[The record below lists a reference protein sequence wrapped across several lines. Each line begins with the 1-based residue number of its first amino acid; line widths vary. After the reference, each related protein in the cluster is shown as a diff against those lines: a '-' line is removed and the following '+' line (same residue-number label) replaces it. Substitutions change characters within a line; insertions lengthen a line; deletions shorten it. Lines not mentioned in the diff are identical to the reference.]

1 MPPATTYQGLRI
13 TAASAY
19 LKEKPNNLTIKANS
33 QVARIIF
40 KAKKAVGVEL
50 SDKTR
55 CSSPKIVTKASAANR
70 IFCFRYLYQR
80 YCSVCWVN

>member
-19 LKEKPNNLTIKANS
+19 LNEKPETLAIKTNS
-33 QVARIIF
+33 HVARVIF
-40 KAKKAVGVEL
+40 EAKKAVGVGL

-55 CSSPKIVTKASAANR
+55 CSCPNM
-70 IFCFRYLYQR
+70 
-80 YCSVCWVN
+80 